1 MGKKIT
7 ASLMVLLML
16 SANLFGIKVKAAEE
30 EVLPKVEF
38 VGVSAPIVI
47 GSKANFVVLTKYP
60 GKVQYKVFVHE
71 PGTSR
76 KIWKEVTDEDFS
88 KPIDAGKPYVFPS
101 YDLDKEGE
109 YDFAIRVKRAGVT
122 GKHFNMYGDY
132 DDAYAFTVKTVRS
145 ADVKPADIDVADDTY
160 FTGEKININGFKGAK
175 DLEYKL
181 HTYNLDEGWKKD
193 INEEYKTQIEKTFD
207 KPGVYVLD
215 LWGRNGKSK
224 NNYDA
229 FAVKTVNILERG
241 PIEVKIE
248 DLNEV
253 RINFNKRVSKADSD
267 NFYIDDKPLD
277 ENDSVK
283 LMGNGTYAIIKRD
296 VPFEQNQNVKVTLK
310 NLKESDGKVIKDQS
324 FNVKVSDTKIPKVSI
339 DSLKEVNIEFGKKV
353 SSISA
358 DNFLIDGKKLSDND
372 AVILSD
378 DLKTAYILKEDLF
391 LQKQKVN
398 VKVKDIKYE
407 DETTLS
413 SFDYDLTAS
422 DDKAPSVLRVEQTGL
437 KQMKVIFDEAILSFT
452 ADYIKIDN
460 DVFNVNYDLT
470 NINGRSV
477 SFNLDKIIPAGSH
490 KLKIGGACDYAGKT
504 SLESEFMFDGIRD
517 DKVPQIA
524 KVEKATQ
531 NKVILE
537 FTKDINLNVTD
548 PSKYYHSDNKK
559 AKRVETDGKK
569 LIITFDD
576 LNKMPEG
583 VAYIYI
589 PENAVVDSWKNYSE
603 AVNEREIMVEADND
617 KPEVKSVKASKGSE
631 IEVLFSEEIA
641 EGGIFRIYD
650 KDSKEISNNSFGVNY
665 AAPDKVKLIFTKP
678 LEAGNYTLSIEGI
691 KDIAGNEMER
701 DVEDAAIPDTVPPTI
716 DTNGKLYSDKN
727 IVRIF
732 FSKPMDFKDISDPSN
747 YQLNNVYLSKMNGV
761 FINPENDYRSVAI
774 YFKNGG
780 KITSKDKI
788 VVGKLKDASGNY
800 TDEMSTEVSL
810 EDQNAVGIKI
820 ENVKIIDKNTL
831 AVNLNDSISVF
842 EPEDFDFYINGIRT
856 TPDSFEKEITGGKS
870 KLIFKFK
877 YSLNDISKMQVKTVS
892 YPKTANEYG
901 VKLKGNQTIQGDKIS
916 DCIPPD
922 IESITFSS
930 DRKQLYIRFTKNV
943 KGDSMYRY
951 SFTVSNNSVEKYEV
965 VSNNQIKIS
974 LSEAAAYG
982 SKISVSIRNVE
993 DETGNIAEL
1002 ITRTVDVK

>member
-7 ASLMVLLML
+7 APLMVLLML

-30 EVLPKVEF
+30 VLPKVEF
-38 VGVSAPIVI
+38 VGVSAPIVV
-47 GSKANFVVLTKYP
+47 GNKANFVVLTKYT

-76 KIWKEVTDEDFS
+76 KIWKDVTKEDFS
-88 KPIDAGKPYVFPS
+88 EPIDAGKPYVFPS

-122 GKHFNMYGDY
+122 GKHFNTYGDY
-132 DDAYAFTVKTVRS
+132 DDAYAFTVKTVKS
-145 ADVKPADIDVADDTY
+145 ADVKPADIDVAEDTY
-160 FTGEKININGFKGAK
+160 FTGEKISINGFKGAK

-193 INEEYKTQIEKTFD
+193 TKEEYKTQIEKTFD
-207 KPGVYVLD
+207 RPGVYVLD
-215 LWGRNGKSK
+215 LWGRKENSK

-253 RINFNKRVSKADSD
+253 RINFNKRVSKVDLD

-277 ENDSVK
+277 KNDSVK
-283 LMGNGTYAIIKRD
+283 LMGSGTYAIIKRD
-296 VPFEQNQNVKVTLK
+296 MPFEQNQNVKVTLK
-310 NLKESDGKVIKDQS
+310 NLKESDGKAIANQS

-378 DLKTAYILKEDLF
+378 DFKTAYILKNDLF
-391 LQKQKVN
+391 LQKQKVK
-398 VKVKDIKYE
+398 VSVKDIKYE
-407 DETTLS
+407 DGTTLS
-413 SFDYDLTAS
+413 SFDYDLTAF
-422 DDKAPSVLRVEQTGL
+422 DNKAPSVLKVEQTGL
-437 KQMKVIFDEAILSFT
+437 MQMKVTFDEAILGFT

-460 DVFNVNYDLT
+460 NIFNINYDSI
-470 NINGRSV
+470 NINGRGV
-477 SFNLDKIIPAGSH
+477 SFNLDKIISADSH
-490 KLKIGGACDYAGKT
+490 KLKIGGACDYAGNT
-504 SLESEFMFDGIRD
+504 SLESEFVFDGIRD
-517 DKVPQIA
+517 DKIPQIA

-531 NKVILE
+531 NKIILE

-548 PSKYYHSDNKK
+548 PSRYYHSDNKK
-559 AKRVETDGKK
+559 AKRVEVNGRK
-569 LIITFDD
+569 LIITFDN

-583 VAYIYI
+583 KVLIYI
-589 PENAVVDSWKNYSE
+589 PENAVVDSWRNYSE
-603 AVNEREIMVEADND
+603 AVNGKEIKVEVDND
-617 KPEVKSVKASKGSE
+617 KPEVKSVKVSKGSE

-650 KDSKEISNNSFGVNY
+650 RDGKELLNNSFGVNY
-665 AAPDKVKLIFTKP
+665 VAPDKVKLIFTKA
-678 LEAGNYTLSIEGI
+678 LEAGNYTLSIEEI
-691 KDIAGNEMER
+691 KDIAGNKMER
-701 DVEDAAIPDTVPPTI
+701 DVRDVVVPDTVPPKI
-716 DTNGKLYSDKN
+716 DTKGKLYSDKN

-732 FSKPMDFKDISDPSN
+732 FSKPMDFKEISNLSN
-747 YQLNNVYLSKMNGV
+747 YQLNNVYLSKMDGV

-774 YFKNGG
+774 YFKNGN

-810 EDQNAVGIKI
+810 EDQNAIGIKI

-831 AVNLNDSISVF
+831 AVNLDDSISVF
-842 EPEDFDFYINGIRT
+842 EPSDFDFYINGSRIT
-856 TPDSFEKEITGGKS
+856 ADSADKEIIGGKS
-870 KLIFKFK
+870 KLTFKFK
-877 YSLNDISKMQVKTVS
+877 YSLNDIGKIQVKTAS
-892 YPKTANEYG
+892 YPKTANEFG
-901 VKLKGNQTIQGDKIS
+901 VKLKGGQVISGDKIS

-922 IESITFSS
+922 IDSITFSY
-930 DRKQLYIRFTKNV
+930 DRKQLYIKFTKNV

-951 SFTVSNNSVEKYEV
+951 SFTVSNNNVEKYEV
-965 VSNNQIKIS
+965 VSSNQIKIS
-974 LSEAAAYG
+974 LSEAAVYG
-982 SKISVSIRNVE
+982 SKITISIRNVE
-993 DETGNIAEL
+993 DETGNVAEL
-1002 ITRTVDVK
+1002 ITKTVDVK

>member
-1 MGKKIT
+1 
-7 ASLMVLLML
+7 
-16 SANLFGIKVKAAEE
+16 
-30 EVLPKVEF
+30 
-38 VGVSAPIVI
+38 
-47 GSKANFVVLTKYP
+47 
-60 GKVQYKVFVHE
+60 
-71 PGTSR
+71 
-76 KIWKEVTDEDFS
+76 
-88 KPIDAGKPYVFPS
+88 
-101 YDLDKEGE
+101 
-109 YDFAIRVKRAGVT
+109 
-122 GKHFNMYGDY
+122 
-132 DDAYAFTVKTVRS
+132 
-145 ADVKPADIDVADDTY
+145 
-160 FTGEKININGFKGAK
+160 
-175 DLEYKL
+175 
-181 HTYNLDEGWKKD
+181 
-193 INEEYKTQIEKTFD
+193 
-207 KPGVYVLD
+207 
-215 LWGRNGKSK
+215 
-224 NNYDA
+224 
-229 FAVKTVNILERG
+229 
-241 PIEVKIE
+241 
-248 DLNEV
+248 
-253 RINFNKRVSKADSD
+253 
-267 NFYIDDKPLD
+267 
-277 ENDSVK
+277 
-283 LMGNGTYAIIKRD
+283 MGNGTYAIIKRD

-310 NLKESDGKVIKDQS
+310 NLKESDGKAIKDQS

-460 DVFNVNYDLT
+460 NIFNVNYDSI

-603 AVNEREIMVEADND
+603 AVNGRKIMVEADND

-641 EGGIFRIYD
+641 EGGIFRI
-650 KDSKEISNNSFGVNY
+650 
-665 AAPDKVKLIFTKP
+665 
-678 LEAGNYTLSIEGI
+678 
-691 KDIAGNEMER
+691 
-701 DVEDAAIPDTVPPTI
+701 
-716 DTNGKLYSDKN
+716 
-727 IVRIF
+727 
-732 FSKPMDFKDISDPSN
+732 
-747 YQLNNVYLSKMNGV
+747 
-761 FINPENDYRSVAI
+761 
-774 YFKNGG
+774 
-780 KITSKDKI
+780 
-788 VVGKLKDASGNY
+788 
-800 TDEMSTEVSL
+800 
-810 EDQNAVGIKI
+810 
-820 ENVKIIDKNTL
+820 
-831 AVNLNDSISVF
+831 
-842 EPEDFDFYINGIRT
+842 
-856 TPDSFEKEITGGKS
+856 
-870 KLIFKFK
+870 
-877 YSLNDISKMQVKTVS
+877 
-892 YPKTANEYG
+892 
-901 VKLKGNQTIQGDKIS
+901 
-916 DCIPPD
+916 
-922 IESITFSS
+922 
-930 DRKQLYIRFTKNV
+930 
-943 KGDSMYRY
+943 
-951 SFTVSNNSVEKYEV
+951 
-965 VSNNQIKIS
+965 
-974 LSEAAAYG
+974 
-982 SKISVSIRNVE
+982 
-993 DETGNIAEL
+993 
-1002 ITRTVDVK
+1002 